1 VSTPDRPTFIDSYS
15 SVQALR
21 RMQPTDGSAEKTD
34 ETAPSAER
42 VPLTAKIRHT
52 TVPPRFDITCYLCGY
67 SFVVTGR
74 LEKVLCHKCRRF
86 LQSDNHTIDTPGW
99 TGAIQTVGTVVVAP
113 GAVIK
118 GGVVD
123 ALDLEVRGK
132 VTGGTIRV
140 QRRIEI
146 FPGSNPNVS
155 LLSARDWVLHPETQ
169 LTFDTLVC
177 RDIDIGGTVEATVK
191 STGRVIIRAGAVF
204 RGSITAPRL
213 IVEEGATLAADLR
226 IGKEFRSEG

>member
-1 VSTPDRPTFIDSYS
+1 MSTPDRPTFIDSYS

-21 RMQPTDGSAEKTD
+21 RMQPTDGAAEKPD
-34 ETAPSAER
+34 ETAPSEER
-42 VPLTAKIRHT
+42 VPLTAKIHHT
-52 TVPPRFDITCYLCGY
+52 TVPPRFEITCYLCGY

-74 LEKVLCHKCRRF
+74 LDKVHCHKCRRF
-86 LQSDNHTIDTPGW
+86 LQSDSQTIDTAGW
-99 TGAIQTVGTVVVAP
+99 AGAIQTVGTVIVAP
-113 GAVIK
+113 TAVIK

-123 ALDLEVRGK
+123 ALDLELRGK

-146 FPGSNPNVS
+146 FAGSDPDVA
-155 LLSARDWVLHPETQ
+155 LLSARDWILHEGTQ
-169 LTFDTLVC
+169 LTFDTLQC
-177 RDIDIGGTVEATVK
+177 RDIDIGGTVKATVK
-191 STGRVIIRAGAVF
+191 STGLVIIRAGAVF

-226 IGKEFRSEG
+226 IGKESRSEG